1 MDLAQAPFETLLDE
15 LDFQLHQ
22 VLGLPDRDDH
32 LPLIEAAIALAAAEF
47 APHAAALD
55 ACEPT
60 FDGERVHL
68 PPTVATALQAYIDAG
83 FLAAPFP
90 EADGGLGLP
99 YAISQAMV
107 AAFHAADPSTAAYP
121 FLTAAAANLLRAF
134 GTEDQKQ
141 RLMAPMLEG
150 RFFGTM
156 ALSEPQAGSSLG
168 DLRTRA
174 VPQDDGSTHIIGDK
188 MWISGGEHELSE
200 TIVHLVL
207 ARLPDAP
214 PGVKGISLFAVTRHH
229 LDEAGD
235 PGERNGVSLI
245 GLNHKMGYRGTVNTA
260 LAFGA
265 EAPAVG
271 ELVGE
276 PHQGLKA
283 MFHMMNEARIG
294 VGLGAT
300 MIGWAGYRT
309 SLAYARD
316 RRQGRHPDE
325 RDPTSPPVP
334 ILEHADVRRMLLTQ
348 KVLVEG
354 GLALSLFCATLVDD
368 LERGDAA
375 AKTRAEGLLGILTPI
390 AKAWPSEHG
399 PRANDLAIQ
408 VLGGAGYARDYPV
421 ERYYRDNRLNPIHEG
436 TNGVQGMD
444 LLGRKVLRDG
454 GQGLRLLLGELGGSV
469 ARHRGPADLD
479 ELCDGLDAA
488 VALVA
493 EVSGVLG
500 MAAAKGQVRLCLA
513 NATEYLH
520 MVGHVVIG
528 WMWLEQA
535 AAALRPG
542 DGDPLR
548 ASELRAGKLHA
559 ARFFARVELPRI
571 ERQAALL
578 RRLDDTAMTMPDGG
592 F

>member
-1 MDLAQAPFETLLDE
+1 MDLTTAPFETLLEE

-22 VLGLPDRDDH
+22 VLGLPDRDEH
-32 LPLIEAAIALAAAEF
+32 LPLIEAAIELAAEQF
-47 APHAAALD
+47 APNAAVLD
-55 ACEPT
+55 AEEPT

-68 PPTVATALQAYIDAG
+68 PPSLATTLQAYIEAG

-90 EADGGLGLP
+90 EDEGGLGLP

-107 AAFHAADPSTAAYP
+107 AAFQAADPSTSAYP

-134 GTEDQKQ
+134 GTEDQKR

-156 ALSEPQAGSSLG
+156 ALSEPEAGSSLG

-174 VPQDDGSTHIIGDK
+174 LPQDDGSYHLVGDK

-207 ARLPDAP
+207 ARLPGAP
-214 PGVKGISLFAVTRHH
+214 AGVKGISLFAVTRHH
-229 LDEAGD
+229 LDADGNPGD
-235 PGERNGVSLI
+235 RNGVSLI

-265 EAPAVG
+265 DAPAVA
-271 ELVGE
+271 ELVGRPNE
-276 PHQGLKA
+276 GLKA

-325 RDPTSPPVP
+325 RDPTSPPLP
-334 ILEHADVRRMLLTQ
+334 IIEHADVRRMLLTQ
-348 KVLVEG
+348 KVYVEG
-354 GLALSLFCATLVDD
+354 ALGLSLYCATLVDE
-368 LERGDAA
+368 LEGGPPAA
-375 AKTRAEGLLGILTPI
+375 QARARTLLGMLTPI
-390 AKAWPSEHG
+390 TKAWPSEHG

-408 VLGGAGYARDYPV
+408 VLGGAGYARDHPV

-444 LLGRKVLRDG
+444 LLGRKVMRDMG
-454 GQGLRLLLGELGGSV
+454 AGLRLLLGEIGASV
-469 ARHRGPADLD
+469 ARNRGPAQLD
-479 ELCDGLDAA
+479 ELCDGLEAG
-488 VALVA
+488 VELVG

-500 MAAAKGQVRLCLA
+500 MAAAQGQVRQSLA

-535 AAALRPG
+535 AAATGGSPHHR
-542 DGDPLR
+542 
-548 ASELRAGKLHA
+548 GKVHA
-559 ARFFARVELPRI
+559 ARFFARYELPRI

-578 RRLDDTAMTMPDGG
+578 KRLDDTTMRMPDGG

>member
-1 MDLAQAPFETLLDE
+1 MDLTAAPFETLLDE
-15 LDFQLHQ
+15 LDFQLHR
-22 VLGLPDRDDH
+22 VLALPDRDEH
-32 LPLIEAAIALAAAEF
+32 LPLIEAAIALAAERF

-55 ACEPT
+55 ANEPT
-60 FDGERVHL
+60 FDGHRVHL
-68 PPTVATALQAYIDAG
+68 PPTVATTLRAYIDAG

-107 AAFHAADPSTAAYP
+107 AAFQAADPATAAYP

-134 GTEDQKQ
+134 GTDDQKR
-141 RLMAPMLEG
+141 RLMRPMLEG

-174 VPQDDGSTHIIGDK
+174 LPQPDGRYHLVGDK
-188 MWISGGEHELSE
+188 MWISGGEHDLSE

-214 PGVKGISLFAVTRHH
+214 PGVKGISLFALTRHH
-229 LDEAGD
+229 LDENGD
-235 PGERNGVSLI
+235 PAERNGVSLI
-245 GLNHKMGYRGTVNTA
+245 GLNHKLGYRGTVNTA

-265 EAPAVG
+265 EQPAVA
-271 ELVGE
+271 ELVGA
-276 PHQGLKA
+276 PHQGLRA

-316 RRQGRHPDE
+316 RRQGHHPDE
-325 RDPTSPPVP
+325 RDPTSPPLP
-334 ILEHADVRRMLLTQ
+334 IIEHADVRRMLLLQ
-348 KVLVEG
+348 KVYVEG
-354 GLALSLFCATLVDD
+354 ALGLSLFCATLVDA
-368 LERGDAA
+368 LERGDTAA
-375 AKTRAEGLLGILTPI
+375 RARAETLLGILTPI

-421 ERYYRDNRLNPIHEG
+421 ERHYRDNRLNPIHEG

-444 LLGRKVLRDG
+444 LLGRKVMRDG
-454 GQGLRLLLGELGGSV
+454 GAALRLLLGEIGASV
-469 ARHRGPADLD
+469 ARHRGPAALE
-479 ELCDGLDAA
+479 ELCAGLEAA
-488 VALVA
+488 IPLVA
-493 EVSGVLG
+493 ETSATLG
-500 MAAAKGQVRLCLA
+500 LAAARGQVRLSLA
-513 NATEYLH
+513 HATEYLH

-535 AAALRPG
+535 AAATG
-542 DGDPLR
+542 GG
-548 ASELRAGKLHA
+548 AHHAGKRHA
-559 ARFFARVELPRI
+559 ARFFARVELPRV

-578 RRLDDTAMTMPDGG
+578 MRLDDTAMTMPEAG